1 MLVQKENV
9 MLTTSAASDVRPERN
24 RGLSSTPL
32 TGYAAQSS
40 SSSRSLRSR
49 SPTPKAGPA
58 ASREQRE
65 PSIGATPVML
75 ERRSCFAAHVA
86 HELRAPIAFQRAL
99 VEVTLADPSADTAAL
114 REMGERVLASCMQQQ
129 RLIEALLEFAHSN
142 NGLTRQEPVELAAI
156 AAAALREHDLGSLG
170 SVVVLERAWTTG
182 DPDLLER
189 LVGNLVSNAIRHN
202 IVGGR
207 IEVVTGAQAGR
218 AVICV
223 ANTGQPIPGSDIQ
236 RLFQPFQRRAPSP
249 TDAAEGVGLGLAVV
263 KAIADAH
270 DAVVT
275 AQAQPTGGLRI
286 NVGFPAPPD
295 QRAEHGAANSAVPA
309 HGTARRGMHPPGRMP
324 MQAAGRIVQR

>member
-1 MLVQKENV
+1 

-40 SSSRSLRSR
+40 SSSRSLRSH

-58 ASREQRE
+58 ASREHRP
-65 PSIGATPVML
+65 PSIGEQATPVML
-75 ERRSCFAAHVA
+75 EGRSCFAAHVA

-129 RLIEALLEFAHSN
+129 RLIEALLELARSN
-142 NGLTRQEPVELAAI
+142 NGLTRQEPVELAAV

-189 LVGNLVSNAIRHN
+189 LVGNLVSNEIRHN

-207 IEVVTGAQAGR
+207 IEVVTGAQGGR

-223 ANTGQPIPGSDIQ
+223 ANTGQAIPGTDIQ
-236 RLFQPFQRRAPSP
+236 RLFQPFQRRAPYP

-295 QRAEHGAANSAVPA
+295 QRAAHGAANSAVPA

-324 MQAAGRIVQR
+324 MLAAGRIVQR